1 MIILEARSS
10 FAKSFAFFVKGS
22 WLNSIALQHR
32 PTHVRLPLYF
42 RRSQLKFHTLA
53 LASSLILGAITSVQ
67 AGEVLNQIKTT
78 GKLTCIVNPNSPGFS
93 VPDSKGIFQGFNVDF
108 CRMTA
113 AAIFGDANKVELR
126 GVGFSDSLKTLIA
139 GDAHMASRSITR
151 TGTRDT
157 EPGLSFIATTFY
169 DGQGFMVPKK
179 LKVSKASELKG
190 ATVCAEDGTTT
201 LQSLADYFGRLK
213 LKYKVQNI
221 ADKSARLQA
230 FFSGKCDVLSSDFS
244 ALASDRLL
252 AKNPEDFTILAD
264 VISNEPLTL
273 VSRPDKE
280 LESTI
285 FWSLQV
291 MLLAE
296 QYDVNS
302 GNIDKII
309 SNLTAAAPEV
319 QRLFAKDQAGSEM
332 ARKLGLNPAW
342 AHTIIKSVGNYGEV
356 FERNLGK
363 ASPLA
368 MDRSKSPNRL
378 VKDGGLLYAHPIR

>member
-1 MIILEARSS
+1 M
-10 FAKSFAFFVKGS
+10 
-22 WLNSIALQHR
+22 N
-32 PTHVRLPLYF
+32 
-42 RRSQLKFHTLA
+42 LKTLA
-53 LASSLILGAITSVQ
+53 LAAALSTGFILPVQ
-67 AGEVLNQIKTT
+67 AGEVLNQIKAG

-93 VPDSKGIFQGFNVDF
+93 VPDSKGVFQGFNVDF
-108 CRMTA
+108 CRMA
-113 AAIFGDANKVELR
+113 AASIFGDAGKVEIR

-139 GDAHMASRSITR
+139 GGAHMASRSITR

-179 LKVSKASELKG
+179 LKINKASELKG

-213 LKYKVQNI
+213 LRYKVQNI

-252 AKNPEDFTILAD
+252 AKNPNDFTILSD

-296 QYDVNS
+296 EYGVNS
-302 GNIDKII
+302 GNVDKI
-309 SNLTAAAPEV
+309 TASLGSAAPEV
-319 QRLFAKDQAGSEM
+319 QRIFAKDQAGAEM
-332 ARKLGLNPAW
+332 ARKLGISPDW
-342 AHTIIKSVGNYGEV
+342 AYAIIKSVGNYGEV

-363 ASPLA
+363 NSALGMNRA
-368 MDRSKSPNRL
+368 TSPNRL
-378 VKDGGLLYAHPIR
+378 VRDGGLLYANPIR

>member
-1 MIILEARSS
+1 MNLSTLVLATSISLGV
-10 FAKSFAFFVKGS
+10 AFT
-22 WLNSIALQHR
+22 AH
-32 PTHVRLPLYF
+32 
-42 RRSQLKFHTLA
+42 
-53 LASSLILGAITSVQ
+53 
-67 AGEVLNQIKTT
+67 AGEVLNQIKST

-93 VPDSKGIFQGFNVDF
+93 VPDSKGVFQGFNVDF

-113 AAIFGDANKVELR
+113 AAIFGDANKVEIR

-179 LKVSKASELKG
+179 LKVTKASELKG

-213 LKYKVQNI
+213 LRYKVQNI

-230 FFSGKCDVLSSDFS
+230 FFNGKCDVLSSDFS

-252 AKNPEDFTILAD
+252 AKNPGDFAILAD

-296 QYDVNS
+296 EYGVNS
-302 GNIDKII
+302 GNIDQIAA
-309 SNLTAAAPEV
+309 NLGAAAPEV
-319 QRLFAKDQAGSEM
+319 QRIFAKDQAGAEM
-332 ARKLGLNPAW
+332 ARKLGINPAW
-342 AHTIIKSVGNYGEV
+342 ATAIIKSVGNYGEV

-363 ASPLA
+363 ASPLGMNRA
-368 MDRSKSPNRL
+368 ASPNRL
-378 VKDGGLLYAHPIR
+378 VKDGGLLYAHPVR

>member
-1 MIILEARSS
+1 M
-10 FAKSFAFFVKGS
+10 
-22 WLNSIALQHR
+22 QCR
-32 PTHVRLPLYF
+32 PTRAYCPSNSGRF
-42 RRSQLKFHTLA
+42 QLKLRTLA
-53 LASSLILGAITSVQ
+53 FVTSLLLGAISSAQ
-67 AGEVLNQIKTT
+67 AGEVLNQIKST

-93 VPDSKGIFQGFNVDF
+93 VPDSKGVFQGFNVDF

-113 AAIFGDANKVELR
+113 AAIFGDANKVEIR

-157 EPGLSFIATTFY
+157 EPNLSFIATTFY

-201 LQSLADYFGRLK
+201 LLSLADYFGRLK

-230 FFSGKCDVLSSDFS
+230 FFNGKCDVLSSDFS

-252 AKNPEDFTILAD
+252 AKNPADFTILAD

-296 QYDVNS
+296 EYGVNS
-302 GNIDKII
+302 GNVDQITA
-309 SNLTAAAPEV
+309 NLSAAAPEV
-319 QRLFAKDQAGSEM
+319 QRIFAKDQAGAEM
-332 ARKLGLNPAW
+332 ARKLGINPAW
-342 AHTIIKSVGNYGEV
+342 ATAIIKSVGNYGEV

-368 MDRSKSPNRL
+368 MDRAKSPNRL